1 MRGAQKSRGL
11 SLLLTSTL
19 VLIVFHPVALAESAW
34 DEDGWL
40 QTSYGTDRLESGD
53 EFGCYGMPGLSWY
66 NDPGAVA
73 QACQSYI
80 TERINASQWG
90 VHPLSTY
97 TPKSLTM
104 AQHERIASQGF
115 AVHGDENDLEGSA
128 WLNSTDAPE
137 DVWDWYN
144 LGRRGGSLE
153 KGMTSLDSIQ
163 EEVSAGGLVNLYWI
177 GRVNDATV
185 RHDRE
190 VLTYLNDAEDI
201 WLTTW
206 GEAWSY
212 WSARR
217 CYEFD
222 HAAEV
227 TEEGTVLRFES
238 LITEACTSGEL
249 VGWNLPLTWRLTASS
264 TDVSK
269 VLISGDDAL
278 SIEGE
283 TNTMEGWRQQEDGV
297 FLVSV
302 KNGESVELHFNDTEL
317 EYDVLGLTE
326 FWNNHSAAVTIA
338 GHETSDLFKW
348 SKRFLEDENVRFTW
362 LLTPRTTVEGAA
374 WMPYAVL
381 GVVFASTVG
390 MMAVL
395 GREGIGPLGP
405 YFGTEPN
412 TTKQADSQQKKRSL
426 DAEE

>member
-1 MRGAQKSRGL
+1 MRDAAKGRGL
-11 SLLLTSTL
+11 SVLLTSTL
-19 VLIVFHPVALAESAW
+19 VLILFHPVALAESAW

-40 QTSYGTDRLESGD
+40 QTSYGTDRLELGD

-73 QACQSYI
+73 QSCQSYI

-97 TPKSLTM
+97 TPSTLTM

-115 AVHGDENDLEGSA
+115 AVHGDENELEDSA
-128 WLNSTDAPE
+128 WLNSTDTPK

-153 KGMTSLDSIQ
+153 KGMASLDSIQ
-163 EEVSAGGLVNLYWI
+163 EEISEGGLVNLYWI

-190 VLTYLNDAEDI
+190 VLTYLNDAEDV

-212 WSARR
+212 WSAHR
-217 CYEFD
+217 CYEFS
-222 HAAEV
+222 HSSEV
-227 TEEGTVLRFES
+227 TDEGSILRFES
-238 LITEACTSGEL
+238 LVTEACTSGEL
-249 VGWNLPLTWRLTASS
+249 VGWNLPLTWKLNTSS
-264 TDVSK
+264 ADVSK
-269 VLISGDDAL
+269 VLISGDEAA

-283 TNTMEGWRQQEDGV
+283 TNAMQGWRQQDDGV
-297 FLVSV
+297 VLLSV
-302 KNGESVELHFNDTEL
+302 KNGEPVELHFNDSEL

-348 SKRFLEDENVRFTW
+348 SKRFLGDDNVRFTW
-362 LLTPRTTVEGAA
+362 LLTPRSSEEGAA

-381 GVVFASTVG
+381 GVAFASTVG

-395 GREGIGPLGP
+395 GREGIGPLSQF
-405 YFGTEPN
+405 FGAGSKPS
-412 TTKQADSQQKKRSL
+412 KQPDSVQMKRSL